1 MDVPHFKFLW
11 MGILLDWKQ
20 CSPSPKKQ
28 YPDQESLVSTWP
40 LTCGQNR
47 NRGSWSRLKASWM
60 GGCWPGSV
68 ASFFPL
74 ISWHRAPELGG
85 WSPENYESM
94 RNRLTLQITLA
105 PSRPTVSMGPA
116 VSISGP
122 MAGHSLGSQVPSLA
136 MAWAP
141 CQAESIGSARC
152 LALSLAGTYF
162 CLRF

>member
-1 MDVPHFKFLW
+1 MYHTLSSYGWEFCWTGNNAVLPQRSSILTRSPWCLPGLW
-11 MGILLDWKQ
+11 HVGRTGI
-20 CSPSPKKQ
+20 
-28 YPDQESLVSTWP
+28 
-40 LTCGQNR
+40 
-47 NRGSWSRLKASWM
+47 
-60 GGCWPGSV
+60 GGVEVGSV

-141 CQAESIGSARC
+141 CQAASIGSARC